1 MLIFTGSWL
10 RRKREALGFSQGLFA
25 RCVGTTEAVIAGM
38 ESGTLILDFSLIKR
52 IYVFLEEHFEIEEL
66 CSDHMDLIEE
76 LRNQQFILGEERL
89 IYVGYRLIAYE
100 ELQDFY
106 DFDGFV
112 LEDEAFRNRKRTGY
126 YGTGTIVYERWI
138 QIDIATAIHI
148 FELQQGILTEE

>member
-10 RRKREALGFSQGLFA
+10 RRKREKLGFSQGLFA
-25 RCVGTTEAVIAGM
+25 RCVGTAEAIIAGM

-66 CSDHMDLIEE
+66 CSNHMDLIEE

-89 IYVGYRLIAYE
+89 IYVGYRLIAYD

-112 LEDEAFRNRKRTGY
+112 IEEEAFRSRKRSGY

-138 QIDIATAIHI
+138 QIDIATAIQL
-148 FELQQGILTEE
+148 FELQQGI

>member
-66 CSDHMDLIEE
+66 CSDHMDLISS
-76 LRNQQFILGEERL
+76 LYWGKN
-89 IYVGYRLIAYE
+89 A
-100 ELQDFY
+100 
-106 DFDGFV
+106 
-112 LEDEAFRNRKRTGY
+112 
-126 YGTGTIVYERWI
+126 
-138 QIDIATAIHI
+138 
-148 FELQQGILTEE
+148 

>member
-52 IYVFLEEHFEIEEL
+52 IYV
-66 CSDHMDLIEE
+66 
-76 LRNQQFILGEERL
+76 
-89 IYVGYRLIAYE
+89 GYRLIAYD

-138 QIDIATAIHI
+138 QIDIATAIRI

>member
-10 RRKREALGFSQGLFA
+10 RRKREKLGFSQGLFA
-25 RCVGTTEAVIAGM
+25 RCVGTSEAIIAGM

-52 IYVFLEEHFEIEEL
+52 IYVFLEEHFAIEEL
-66 CSDHMDLIEE
+66 CSNHMDLIEE

-89 IYVGYRLIAYE
+89 IYVGYRMIAYD

-112 LEDEAFRNRKRTGY
+112 IEEEAFRNRKRSGY
-126 YGTGTIVYERWI
+126 YGTGTIVFERWI
-138 QIDIATAIHI
+138 QIDIATAIRL
-148 FELQQGILTEE
+148 FELQQGIWEAG